1 MQTNYAIEVQ
11 CLHKSY
17 GDFEAVKGIDL
28 QVKTGEIFALLGPNG
43 AGKTTTI
50 EILEGFLEP
59 NAGHVRVLGYDPTKH
74 ERIYKERIGI
84 VLQETEVEPFLS
96 VEESI
101 QLVRSYYQNPLPL
114 DDVLSATGLT
124 DLRRVRPRKLS
135 GGQQRRLD
143 VAMGLAGNPD
153 LLFLDEPTTGFD
165 PHARRD
171 AWDMLRN
178 LRELGKTVLLT
189 SHYMDEV
196 EHIADRAAVMIS
208 GKIVTEG
215 TPQELAHESKPTIS
229 FTATRDLNLPDEL
242 NVDVNKD
249 DSQYLLTTTNL
260 IETLHRLTGW
270 AIENDVHLE
279 NLSITRRSLDDA
291 FVQLT
296 QNADE
301 GKGE

>member
-1 MQTNYAIEVQ
+1 MEGSYAIEVEG
-11 CLHKSY
+11 LHKSY

-28 QVKTGEIFALLGPNG
+28 KVKVGEIFALLGPNG

-50 EILEGFLEP
+50 EILEGFLTP
-59 NAGHVRVLGYDPTKH
+59 NSGHVRVLGYEPSKH

-84 VLQETEVEPFLS
+84 VLQETEVEEFLS

-101 QLVRSYYQNPLPL
+101 RLVRSYYQNPLPL
-114 DDVLSATGLT
+114 DEILAATGLT
-124 DLRRVRPRKLS
+124 EQRRVRPRKLS
-135 GGQQRRLD
+135 GGQKRRLD

-196 EHIADRAAVMIS
+196 EHVADRAAVMIN
-208 GKIVTEG
+208 GKIISEG
-215 TPQELAHESKPTIS
+215 TPQELAHEAEPTIS
-229 FTATRDLNLPDEL
+229 FSADPNLSLPLEIEADAIR
-242 NVDVNKD
+242 D
-249 DSQYLLTTTNL
+249 DSRYELSSPDLVKS
-260 IETLHRLTGW
+260 LHVLTGW
-270 AIENDVHLE
+270 AIENNVQLE
-279 NLSITRRSLDDA
+279 DLSITRRSLDDA

-296 QNADE
+296 QSAEE
-301 GKGE
+301 GNED

>member
-1 MQTNYAIEVQ
+1 MEGSYAIEVEG
-11 CLHKSY
+11 LHKSY

-28 QVKTGEIFALLGPNG
+28 KVKVGEIFALLGPNG

-50 EILEGFLEP
+50 EILEGFLTP
-59 NAGHVRVLGYDPTKH
+59 NSGHVRVLGYEPSKH

-84 VLQETEVEPFLS
+84 VLQETEVEEFLS

-101 QLVRSYYQNPLPL
+101 RLVRSYYQNPLPL
-114 DDVLSATGLT
+114 DDILAATGLT
-124 DLRRVRPRKLS
+124 EQRRVRPRKLS
-135 GGQQRRLD
+135 GGQKRRLD

-196 EHIADRAAVMIS
+196 EHVADRAAVMIN
-208 GKIVTEG
+208 GKIISEG
-215 TPQELAHESKPTIS
+215 TPQELAHESEPTIS
-229 FTATRDLNLPDEL
+229 FSADPNLSLPLEIEADAIR
-242 NVDVNKD
+242 D
-249 DSQYLLTTTNL
+249 DSRYELSSPDLVKS
-260 IETLHRLTGW
+260 LHVLTGW
-270 AIENDVHLE
+270 AIENNVQLE
-279 NLSITRRSLDDA
+279 DLSITRRSLDDA

-296 QNADE
+296 QSAEE
-301 GKGE
+301 GNED

>member
-1 MQTNYAIEVQ
+1 MESAYAIEVQ
-11 CLHKSY
+11 GLHKSY

-28 QVKTGEIFALLGPNG
+28 QVKVGEIFALLGPNG

-50 EILEGFLEP
+50 EILEGFLTP
-59 NAGHVRVLGYDPTKH
+59 NSGHVRVLGYDPIKH
-74 ERIYKERIGI
+74 ERNYKERIGI
-84 VLQETEVEPFLS
+84 VLQETEVEEFLS

-101 QLVRSYYQNPLPL
+101 RLVRSYYQDPLPL
-114 DDVLSATGLT
+114 DDILAATGLT
-124 DLRRVRPRKLS
+124 DQRRVRPRKLS
-135 GGQQRRLD
+135 GGQKRRLD

-196 EHIADRAAVMIS
+196 EHVADRAAVMID
-208 GKIVTEG
+208 GKIISEG
-215 TPQELAHESKPTIS
+215 TPQELAHESEPTIS
-229 FTATRDLNLPDEL
+229 FSADTNLSLPAELDSHATRDGSHCELSPPNL
-242 NVDVNKD
+242 V
-249 DSQYLLTTTNL
+249 
-260 IETLHRLTGW
+260 ETLHVLTGW
-270 AIENDVHLE
+270 AIENNVQLE
-279 NLSITRRSLDDA
+279 DLSITRRSLDDA

-296 QNADE
+296 RSADE
-301 GKGE
+301 ESED

>member
-1 MQTNYAIEVQ
+1 MENSYAIEVEG
-11 CLHKSY
+11 LHKSY
-17 GDFEAVKGIDL
+17 GDIEAVRGIDL
-28 QVKTGEIFALLGPNG
+28 KVKTGEIFALLGPNG

-50 EILEGFLEP
+50 EILEGFIEP
-59 NAGHVRVLGYDPTKH
+59 NAGHVHVLGYDPARH
-74 ERIYKERIGI
+74 ERTYKERIGI
-84 VLQETEVEPFLS
+84 VLQETEVEEFLS

-101 QLVRSYYQNPLPL
+101 QLVRSYYQNPLSI

-124 DLRRVRPRKLS
+124 DLRNVRPRKLS
-135 GGQQRRLD
+135 GGQKRRLD

-196 EHIADRAAVMIS
+196 EHVADRAAVMIS
-208 GKIVTEG
+208 GKIVSEG
-215 TPQELAHESKPTIS
+215 TPQELAHESEPTICFS
-229 FTATRDLNLPDEL
+229 ADKNLTFPVEL
-242 NVDVNKD
+242 VADVNQD
-249 DSQYLLTTTNL
+249 DFRYELSSPD
-260 IETLHRLTGW
+260 IVKTLHVLTGW
-270 AIENDVHLE
+270 AIENDVELE
-279 NLSITRRSLDDA
+279 DLSISRRSLDDA

-296 QNADE
+296 QSSEERSKD
-301 GKGE
+301 